1 MLIIVIILFC
11 VYVLEKEEEELEQ
24 KNASLLANADETV
37 LPSPDRIIYKNGK
50 NEYVILYP
58 DTKEYAQIYSELYNR
73 TINTI
78 EGKVF
83 SEEEIAKMQEE
94 GSFIEF
100 DYDTKS
106 KNFVFMLEEKEIGII
121 KRFSDSGQV
130 IKTSLTDLDSLIQT
144 IDELT
149 KNKEKYEFNKEYN
162 YISENKLNEIP
173 SDLGFP
179 QVRVGIYQKMIK
191 SNEDNYKEIL
201 TTLNFKTNQELP
213 DINFDKQTLIIT
225 ISQYEITSVNQNVGN
240 IKYKFGD
247 LSNEYTVN
255 VLVVSKVV
263 NINCIYYNTNDN
275 SSLNNN
281 EISKY
286 VKTTTSGIIT
296 EISSDSIKV
305 GLTSELSTHI
315 INIDENTI
323 IKNYTNDNMLSVS
336 NLKVGDCIYVEGE
349 ISKDREN
356 LKVINSEKID
366 IFEKNL
372 LKKEA
377 EKFLKDTYR
386 IDGMSIEYYNVN
398 EAGSGY
404 IIVACSYE
412 NFIYPIKVNVNSQ
425 TETYL
430 GMGYHLQSNYGYVLH
445 EMCDITLD
453 TKIVDID
460 NVKGYVK
467 TIEYIAD

>member
-1 MLIIVIILFC
+1 MLIIAIILFC

-24 KNASLLANADETV
+24 KNASLLANADETI
-37 LPSPDRIIYKNGK
+37 LPSPDRIIYKNEK
-50 NEYVILYP
+50 DEYVILYP

-149 KNKEKYEFNKEYN
+149 KDKDKYEFNKEYN
-162 YISENKLNEIP
+162 YISENKLNELP
-173 SDLGFP
+173 SNLGFP
-179 QVRVGIYQKMIK
+179 QVRVGIYQKIIK
-191 SNEDNYKEIL
+191 SNQDNYKEIL

-286 VKTTTSGIIT
+286 VKT
-296 EISSDSIKV
+296 
-305 GLTSELSTHI
+305 
-315 INIDENTI
+315 
-323 IKNYTNDNMLSVS
+323 
-336 NLKVGDCIYVEGE
+336 
-349 ISKDREN
+349 
-356 LKVINSEKID
+356 
-366 IFEKNL
+366 
-372 LKKEA
+372 
-377 EKFLKDTYR
+377 
-386 IDGMSIEYYNVN
+386 
-398 EAGSGY
+398 
-404 IIVACSYE
+404 
-412 NFIYPIKVNVNSQ
+412 
-425 TETYL
+425 
-430 GMGYHLQSNYGYVLH
+430 
-445 EMCDITLD
+445 
-453 TKIVDID
+453 
-460 NVKGYVK
+460 
-467 TIEYIAD
+467 IEYIAD

>member
-1 MLIIVIILFC
+1 MLIIVTILFC

-37 LPSPDRIIYKNGK
+37 LPSPDRIIYKNEK

-149 KNKEKYEFNKEYN
+149 KDKEKYEFNKEYN
-162 YISENKLNEIP
+162 YISENKLNELP
-173 SDLGFP
+173 SNLGFP
-179 QVRVGIYQKMIK
+179 QVRVGIYQKIIK
-191 SNEDNYKEIL
+191 SNQDNYKEIL

-255 VLVVSKVV
+255 VLVVSKIV

-323 IKNYTNDNMLSVS
+323 IKNYTNDSMLSVS

-460 NVKGYVK
+460 SVKGYVK